1 MEMTY
6 LIIGFIAGGILGAI
20 ILYFVLKS
28 SMVSRSS
35 YNELNNLQIKNNSD
49 LENSNLKIQELN
61 LNINKEKELNQQQ
74 TDLLN
79 DLKNEFAKIS
89 AEYSSLQSQFVDQKE
104 FNTKQTSQI
113 EILIGE
119 KQNLFAKNAE
129 LSAINDSLK
138 NSLETQ
144 KEEITK
150 IQEEGKLQFENL
162 ANKILEEKT
171 VKFTEQNQLN
181 LKNILNP
188 LQEKINN
195 FEKKVE
201 DTHKESID
209 YHAALRQQILGLKD
223 LNMQMSKET
232 VNLTKALKG
241 DSKIQGNWGE
251 LVLER
256 VLEKSGLEKGREY
269 EVQKSHVTNEGNRVL
284 PDVIINLPDGKKMII
299 DSKVSLV
306 AYERYINEEN
316 DDERTPFL
324 KEHVASLKRHIDQ
337 LSNKNYHSLYEM
349 ESPDFVLL
357 FIPIEP
363 AFATALNEDNS
374 LYNKAFEK
382 NIVIVTPSTLL
393 ATLRTID
400 SMWTNQKQQENA
412 IEIARQAG
420 ALYDKFEGFVSN
432 LLKVGK
438 KMEEAKSEY
447 EGAMNKLVDG
457 RGNLVTSAQKL
468 KIMGAKA
475 TKALPE
481 NLIIRAKS
489 NEENTLLDQPDLPT
503 NLFENSQLSL
513 DIPNE

>member
-6 LIIGFIAGGILGAI
+6 LIIGCIAGGLIGAV
-20 ILYFVLKS
+20 ILYFALKS

-35 YNELNNLQIKNNSD
+35 YDELNNLHIKNNSD
-49 LENSNLKIQELN
+49 LENSNLKIQELTQ
-61 LNINKEKELNQQQ
+61 NINKEKELSLQQ

-89 AEYSSLQSQFVDQKE
+89 AEHSSLNTQFLEQKQI
-104 FNTKQTSQI
+104 NSKQTAQI
-113 EILIGE
+113 ESLLTE
-119 KQNLFAKNAE
+119 KQNIFAKNSE
-129 LSAINDSLK
+129 LSAINESLQK
-138 NSLETQ
+138 SLETQ

-150 IQEEGKLQFENL
+150 IQEEAKLQFKNL
-162 ANKILEEKT
+162 ANEILEEKSE
-171 VKFTEQNQLN
+171 KFTEQNQLN
-181 LKNILNP
+181 IKNLLNP

-201 DTHKESID
+201 TTHKESID
-209 YHAALRQQILGLKD
+209 YHAALREQIIGLKD
-223 LNMQMSKET
+223 LNAQMSKET
-232 VNLTKALKG
+232 LNLTKALKG

-269 EVQKSHVTNEGNRVL
+269 EIQKSHLTEEGNRVQ

-306 AYERYINEEN
+306 AYEKYINEEN
-316 DDERTPFL
+316 DDIKIQFL
-324 KEHVASLKRHIDQ
+324 KEHIISLRRHIEQ
-337 LSNKNYHSLYEM
+337 LGTKNYHNLYEM

-363 AFATALNEDNS
+363 AFAIAINDDNQ

-400 SMWTNQKQQENA
+400 SMWTNQKQQNNA

-420 ALYDKFEGFVSN
+420 ALYDKFEGFVAN

-447 EGAMNKLVDG
+447 EGAMNKLIDG
-457 RGNLVTSAQKL
+457 RGNLVTAAQRL
-468 KIMGAKA
+468 KVMGAKA
-475 TKALPE
+475 TKNLPE
-481 NLIIRAKS
+481 NLITRAKA
-489 NEENTLLDQPDLPT
+489 NEEISELKLIDNPKDTSELQ
-503 NLFENSQLSL
+503 E
-513 DIPNE
+513 E